1 MTVERLFDE
10 REAVWYYSLSLS
22 APRPSG
28 AARLFLYGGNL
39 PIATSEYRINEQISS
54 REVRLIGANN
64 ENVGIVPIQE
74 ALRMAQV
81 ADRDLVE
88 VSPNADPPVCRILD
102 FGKFLYEKT
111 KKDKEARRAQ
121 KIIEVKEIQLRPKT
135 TEHHTGFKVRDA
147 RRWLEEGKKV
157 KVRIKFRGREI
168 TYPQIA
174 RQELMDIA
182 QELADVGFIE
192 QTPDLEGRTMLM
204 VLAPGGKK
212 GKPPAQPP
220 AKKPEGGTPE
230 AQPPKPSPA
239 PPA

>member
-1 MTVERLFDE
+1 
-10 REAVWYYSLSLS
+10 
-22 APRPSG
+22 
-28 AARLFLYGGNL
+28 
-39 PIATSEYRINEQISS
+39 
-54 REVRLIGANN
+54 
-64 ENVGIVPIQE
+64 VPTQE
-74 ALRMAQV
+74 ALRMAQA
-81 ADRDLVE
+81 ADKDLVE

-135 TEHHTGFKVRDA
+135 TDHHAGFKVRDA

-182 QELADVGFIE
+182 QELSDVGVVE
-192 QTPDLEGRTMLM
+192 QMPDLEGRTMLM

-212 GKPPAQPP
+212 IKPPAVPAPARKPEPSTADGQPP
-220 AKKPEGGTPE
+220 SAATP
-230 AQPPKPSPA
+230 A
-239 PPA
+239 